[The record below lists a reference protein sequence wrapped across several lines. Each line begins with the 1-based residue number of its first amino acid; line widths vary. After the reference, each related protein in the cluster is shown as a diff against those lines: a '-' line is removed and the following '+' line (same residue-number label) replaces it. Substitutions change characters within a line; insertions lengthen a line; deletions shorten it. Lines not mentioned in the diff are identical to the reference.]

1 MYYIKRTRWSWPL
14 LHYNDLLQ
22 KNFKRV
28 LYKDFHFKGKIFG
41 ILYVLY
47 INNDVVSQE
56 NFVENIINHYV
67 SFPLKQVTIY
77 FIFVRH

>member
-1 MYYIKRTRWSWPL
+1 M
-14 LHYNDLLQ
+14 
-22 KNFKRV
+22 
-28 LYKDFHFKGKIFG
+28 FG
-41 ILYVLY
+41 ILHILY

-77 FIFVRH
+77 FIFVRHQKLSLKQR